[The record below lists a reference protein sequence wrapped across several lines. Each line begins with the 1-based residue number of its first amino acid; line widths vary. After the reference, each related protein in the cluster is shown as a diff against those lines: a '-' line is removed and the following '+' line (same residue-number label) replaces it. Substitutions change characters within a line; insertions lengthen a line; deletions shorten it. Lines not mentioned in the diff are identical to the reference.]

1 VSGTAVL
8 LLSALTIQGLVPGP
22 SLTRNSPELLDA
34 SVAGLL
40 GGTIIL
46 LLTGWWLSRGM
57 MRVVAI
63 NRSMVII
70 LMLAVIVLGVFA
82 LSRQMFDVGVCLAC
96 GVIGY
101 FMMRYGYSVAAAALA
116 AILSAEF
123 ERTLRTRAQPVRQR
137 GFPVRQPADHSDGS
151 ACFNRDPDIWR
162 LAHSPES
169 GHSIRR
175 VSLRND
181 RRANGTAM
189 AG

>member
-123 ERTLRTRAQPVRQR
+123 ERTLRQGLNLFDNEVFLFVSRPITATVL
-137 GFPVRQPADHSDGS
+137 
-151 ACFNRDPDIWR
+151 
-162 LAHSPES
+162 LASIVILIF
-169 GHSIRR
+169 GVLRIRR
-175 VSLRND
+175 EK
-181 RRANGTAM
+181 RALNPACLVEE
-189 AG
+189 